1 MALNIKNFEVEKLA
15 CEVAELSGET
25 KTEAIRKALAE
36 RKERLTR
43 GNILTKGQ
51 RARRYL
57 QEEIWP
63 KLDGSPSPTK
73 QDIESMLGYGEQG
86 F

>member
-1 MALNIKNFEVEKLA
+1 MALNIKNAEV
-15 CEVAELSGET
+15 GE
-25 KTEAIRKALAE
+25 TEAIRNTLLD

-43 GNILTKGQ
+43 GSIVTKGE

-57 QEEIWP
+57 EEEIWP
-63 KLDGSPSPTK
+63 KLDGFVSPTK
-73 QDIESMLGYGEQG
+73 QDIESMLGYGELG